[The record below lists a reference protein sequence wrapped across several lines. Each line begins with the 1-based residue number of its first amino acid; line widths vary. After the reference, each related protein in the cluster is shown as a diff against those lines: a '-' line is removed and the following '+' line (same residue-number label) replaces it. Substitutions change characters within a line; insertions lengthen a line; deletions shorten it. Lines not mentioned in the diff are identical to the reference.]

1 MLAWEMHRAELEAK
15 YPLSRG
21 GGGVGITNQSGR
33 DKNRVVTAEAVDLIQ
48 QPVPSVKAEHTG
60 DRVLFEPPMAG
71 TAPVGILTGHVHN
84 DVSTGHDPTPR
95 VADTDDA
102 YALRLQAEEYVVDIT
117 STVANAGGLEQNA
130 NVLSEQIESPIHNN
144 EYEGEEPFIDDSTSG
159 DAFGSYSDSPSRG
172 DDFDWDAYVEDL
184 ESNLQHEQT
193 QQETADHRLAEN
205 LQALYEGN
213 GIVAV
218 GSSPSDGQ
226 SIIEHEGAG
235 DGTKTNEEERHN
247 NMNNSSIPMSS
258 TPVPGGATHDVV
270 PTISPEYVLERSAEE
285 NRASYLPR
293 RMVTFDEHLEHT
305 HQQRR
310 GTGDEAIA
318 NDGGVLLLGRH
329 TTHHAALAR
338 NVIPSVRERGESSA
352 GPMHHQPRRW
362 DDGVQAMNAELNRG
376 QDPPNVRIQWGERFP
391 RHVGLSHDE
400 PPPQS
405 VLRFYDEMLTGSDM
419 NLSRKWFR
427 HFVFRVAVM
436 SGHDI
441 QQEFRHGGK
450 ISRVGWRCIY
460 KMLLE
465 KERRMYKDWLDRWR
479 VFFDP
484 VFADELLNHEF
495 DIDLDLI
502 REMLSQNHVGCRAD
516 WAKMVSCP
524 IFITSYFAY
533 SLSCH
538 VPLLCKNDSTE
549 RNSTPMQFM
558 FPVWLART
566 WSLYVLDIDH
576 KKILV
581 MDPMETMSGNM
592 KLKHEESAKLF
603 LKGFCWENSGIYIV
617 HYLRDY
623 NGLYIRTL
631 TNGELE
637 YLRKK
642 LAYEIVAMRGNK
654 GDFPDF
660 MYLEILE

>member
-1 MLAWEMHRAELEAK
+1 
-15 YPLSRG
+15 
-21 GGGVGITNQSGR
+21 
-33 DKNRVVTAEAVDLIQ
+33 
-48 QPVPSVKAEHTG
+48 
-60 DRVLFEPPMAG
+60 
-71 TAPVGILTGHVHN
+71 
-84 DVSTGHDPTPR
+84 
-95 VADTDDA
+95 
-102 YALRLQAEEYVVDIT
+102 
-117 STVANAGGLEQNA
+117 
-130 NVLSEQIESPIHNN
+130 
-144 EYEGEEPFIDDSTSG
+144 
-159 DAFGSYSDSPSRG
+159 
-172 DDFDWDAYVEDL
+172 
-184 ESNLQHEQT
+184 
-193 QQETADHRLAEN
+193 
-205 LQALYEGN
+205 
-213 GIVAV
+213 
-218 GSSPSDGQ
+218 
-226 SIIEHEGAG
+226 
-235 DGTKTNEEERHN
+235 
-247 NMNNSSIPMSS
+247 
-258 TPVPGGATHDVV
+258 
-270 PTISPEYVLERSAEE
+270 
-285 NRASYLPR
+285 
-293 RMVTFDEHLEHT
+293 
-305 HQQRR
+305 
-310 GTGDEAIA
+310 
-318 NDGGVLLLGRH
+318 
-329 TTHHAALAR
+329 
-338 NVIPSVRERGESSA
+338 
-352 GPMHHQPRRW
+352 
-362 DDGVQAMNAELNRG
+362 
-376 QDPPNVRIQWGERFP
+376 
-391 RHVGLSHDE
+391 
-400 PPPQS
+400 
-405 VLRFYDEMLTGSDM
+405 
-419 NLSRKWFR
+419 
-427 HFVFRVAVM
+427 M

-460 KMLLE
+460 KMLSE

-516 WAKMVSCP
+516 WAKMVCCP

-533 SLSCH
+533 SLSRH

-558 FPVWLART
+558 FPVWLARI

-603 LKGFCWENSGIYIV
+603 LKGFCWCVNNIYHGGLVGSLGWTFSYNTGMHPPCSRENSGIYIV